1 MSTKKKLKP
10 EDRLIVAADFS
21 PQKGEGLVSVSD
33 QVLDLCHKLKN
44 AGVYIKINSA
54 LRGDYGLI
62 ETIHELG
69 LRVFADLKLNDIEKT
84 LEIEGKILQL
94 VKPEILTVMCSAGV
108 SALWALKNELPETEV
123 LGVTVLTTLKEV
135 EVQNMYGCS
144 IDEAVVR
151 LAKVA
156 AGAQIDGLV
165 CAPREVGRLSKIFHS
180 LSFNTPGIRP
190 TWAIVDGDDQNPERI
205 MTPEKAIR
213 AGADRIVVGRPITGS
228 ENPFEA
234 VVHTLEEIAKAA

>member
-54 LRGDYGLI
+54 LRGDYELI
-62 ETIHELG
+62 DIIHDLG
-69 LRVFADLKLNDIEKT
+69 LKVFADLKLNDIEKT
-84 LEIEGKILQL
+84 LEIDGKILQL
-94 VKPEILTVMCSAGV
+94 AKPEIVTAMCSTGV

-135 EVQNMYGCS
+135 EVQNLYGCS
-144 IDEAVVR
+144 IDEAVIR

-165 CAPREVGRLSKIFHS
+165 CAPREVGRLSKIFHG
-180 LSFNTPGIRP
+180 LSFITPGVRP
-190 TWAIVDGDDQNPERI
+190 AQGIVAGDDQNPERV
-205 MTPEKAIR
+205 MTPEEAIK
-213 AGADRIVVGRPITGS
+213 AGADRIVAGRPITQAKD
-228 ENPFEA
+228 PYAA
-234 VVHTLEEIAKAA
+234 VMHMIEGIAKVA